1 MCVGEVV
8 RVREVLPGR
17 HVVVDGARTL
27 RVSLLALDG
36 PVVEGDW
43 LLVHAGLAL
52 ERLTD
57 DEARDAL
64 ALRAGDEPPDEPPA
78 DGPSADGL
86 PADPRPDAP
95 TGDPT

>member
-1 MCVGEVV
+1 M
-8 RVREVLPGR
+8 REVLPDR

-36 PVVEGDW
+36 PVAEGDW

-52 ERLTD
+52 ERLTEA
-57 DEARDAL
+57 EAREAL
-64 ALRAGDEPPDEPPA
+64 ALRAGDEPPDGGAPDQPPDGGAPDEPPV
-78 DGPSADGL
+78 
-86 PADPRPDAP
+86 DPRPDAP